1 MLIKK
6 IILYKYKRFFLNN
19 IEKLEYTPNEK
30 LQIIIGSNGSGKSSL
45 LKELNPLPADIK
57 RDYREDGYKLI
68 EIEHNMYNYVLSSNY
83 VSNGKHSF
91 IQNEVELNT
100 GGTKKV
106 QLELIKDHFNLT
118 PNIVEILLNNDRLT
132 NMSPSS
138 RKYWFTELS
147 TVDYSYSLSVYNKLK
162 QRHRDIIGG
171 IKLLQ
176 EDIINTEANSID
188 KNELTILESNRKYL
202 EDYITHIVSLYDH
215 NIRTSDNLT
224 IMEDITKLSKN
235 IRHILTHRFNYKNK
249 ETIVKLITNYENRL
263 QYINNDIIRISKEI
277 DQIDKVKNIKDVGSI
292 KKELNTLTKEI
303 ENLTK
308 DIYLNVDYNHLEDMY
323 NSYSFIHSD
332 LVSIIS
338 NLSEYDEYRRLS
350 KEEELSIIDSRN
362 LLEIEYNKLSKKLE
376 LLCTDIEHIEQHKKS
391 DNLVSCPK
399 CDHSWYNKYNE
410 FEHNKLLKER
420 NTLLVRKD
428 YLVKEL
434 TTLNKKIDSIN
445 NKNAI
450 KNNIKELMLSK
461 LELKQVWVYLVN
473 KIDIDTSSVNEI
485 ITLLDRINI
494 DLFKWSKV
502 KDLIDKKSKTE
513 TELSSSIDINII
525 TNSYNQ
531 NSLTK
536 LHKQLDELVKDKNTI
551 NKELVILNDEY
562 ILLKNLEKDY
572 NSLLNK
578 LTLVNK
584 SLEANVISV
593 RNKYLTDLVNLL
605 KIELV
610 KIEQRINNSNITLNK
625 LNKDKKLLEDYKIK
639 EKVLN
644 ITLKELSPTE
654 GLIAKS
660 MNSFLNVFVRE
671 MNHVINS
678 IWSYTMEILP
688 CEVSEE
694 DDLDYKFRV
703 KVNDSEIIE
712 DVSKLSSSMQEIVD
726 LAFRLVFAKYMDIKE
741 APLYLD
747 EFGRTFDKQHR
758 TSAYNVIDKIIS
770 SDYKQIFIVSH
781 YESLYGALR
790 NVDIN
795 VLNDSNIE
803 LDTTTSY
810 NEVLKIN

>member
-19 IEKLEYTPNEK
+19 IEKLEYTPNKK

-118 PNIVEILLNNDRLT
+118 PSIVEILLNNDRLT

-235 IRHILTHRFNYKNK
+235 IRHILTHKFNYKNK

-277 DQIDKVKNIKDVGSI
+277 DQIDKVKNIKDVDSI

-323 NSYSFIHSD
+323 NSYSSIHSD

-350 KEEELSIIDSRN
+350 KEEELFIKDNRN

-376 LLCTDIEHIEQHKKS
+376 LLSTDIEHIEQHKKS
-391 DNLVSCPK
+391 DNLVSCPNCK
-399 CDHSWYNKYNE
+399 HSWYNKYNE

-428 YLVKEL
+428 YLIKEL
-434 TTLNKKIDSIN
+434 TTLNKKVDSIN

-450 KNNIKELMLSK
+450 KNNIKDLMLSK

-473 KIDIDTSSVNEI
+473 NIDIDTSSVNEI
-485 ITLLDRINI
+485 ITLLDKINI
-494 DLFKWSKV
+494 DLFKWSKI
-502 KDLIDKKSKTE
+502 KDLIDNKSKLE
-513 TELSSSIDINII
+513 IELSNSININTI
-525 TNSYNQ
+525 TTSYNQ
-531 NSLTK
+531 DSLTK

-551 NKELVILNDEY
+551 NKELVILNNEY
-562 ILLKNLEKDY
+562 TILINLEKDY

-584 SLEANVISV
+584 SLEANVTSV
-593 RNKYLTDLVNLL
+593 RNKYLSDLVNLL
-605 KIELV
+605 KNELV
-610 KIEQRINNSNITLNK
+610 KIEQRINSNNSTLNK
-625 LNKDKKLLEDYKIK
+625 LSKDKKLLEDYKVK

-703 KVNDSEIIE
+703 RVNDSEIIE